1 MTGAQQ
7 LTVAL
12 TPLDAALTKLL
23 EGVQAVT
30 PVELL
35 LADAIGCVA
44 AEMAKLDTALPAG
57 NVAMTD
63 GWAARA
69 QNLAGA
75 SSYSPLL
82 LRVSPVWVE
91 AGDPLPEGS
100 DCVVEESAIEPVGA
114 MFQAVA
120 ETIPGQGVRRAGE
133 DAAAGISL
141 SPAGRRIAAADLIG
155 AQASGRDTLPVRR
168 PHVQVIGV
176 PARDGRN
183 ASAEF
188 IAALAREAGA
198 HVTLTIAAGRDAT
211 SMTAA
216 ISDDAHDLLLFVGG
230 SGVGRTDAT
239 AAVAAL
245 AARGVVL
252 AHGLALQPGRTAA
265 VGKIGA
271 TPSIVLPGTPP
282 QALVAW
288 LALAQPLLDRLALHA
303 PRQPTVRP
311 LARKIASAIGF
322 AELVLLKAVD
332 GDWMPLATGDLPLA
346 QIVVAEAWLMVP
358 AVSEGYA
365 AGTRVGAL
373 PLRDFA

>member
-1 MTGAQQ
+1 
-7 LTVAL
+7 
-12 TPLDAALTKLL
+12 
-23 EGVQAVT
+23 
-30 PVELL
+30 
-35 LADAIGCVA
+35 
-44 AEMAKLDTALPAG
+44 
-57 NVAMTD
+57 MTD

-91 AGDPLPEGS
+91 AGDPLPEGC

-120 ETIPGQGVRRAGE
+120 EAIPGQGVRRAGE
-133 DAAAGISL
+133 DAAAGVSL

-155 AQASGRDTLPVRR
+155 AQAGGRDTLPVRR

-183 ASAEF
+183 TSAEL

-198 HVTLTIAAGRDAT
+198 RVTLTIAAARDAT

-216 ISDDAHDLLLFVGG
+216 ISEDAHDLLLFVGG
-230 SGVGRTDAT
+230 SGVGRTD

-271 TPSIVLPGTPP
+271 TPSIVVPGTPP
-282 QALVAW
+282 QALAAW
-288 LALAQPLLDRLALHA
+288 LALAQPLLDRLALHT
-303 PRQPTVRP
+303 PRRPTVRP

-322 AELVLLKAVD
+322 AELVLLKSVD
-332 GDWMPLATGDLPLA
+332 EDWMPLATSDLPLA
-346 QIVVAEAWLMVP
+346 QIVAADAWLTVP
-358 AVSEGYA
+358 AESEGYA
-365 AGTRVGAL
+365 AGTRVGAQ